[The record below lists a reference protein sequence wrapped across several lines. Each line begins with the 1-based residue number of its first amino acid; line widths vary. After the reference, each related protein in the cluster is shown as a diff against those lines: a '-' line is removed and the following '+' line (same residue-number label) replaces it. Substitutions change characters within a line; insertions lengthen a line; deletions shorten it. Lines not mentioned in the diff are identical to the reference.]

1 MIIPD
6 IFLSVHEELVLFL
19 LSVIMGCGL
28 GALFDIFRAFRI
40 IIPHRTAAA
49 AVEDIL
55 FCVIWAFSLVC
66 FTNVYAKGQF
76 RMFFIAGNIPGFI
89 LWRVTVGNPL
99 ARLLSRVIDVIF
111 RILRKVF
118 SVPAK
123 LISRIYRK
131 YRRKFVKNAKI
142 HKSRKN
148 IWSAPLID
156 KGKMLY
162 NIYNKKRSGKGE
174 SRNGS
179 E

>member
-6 IFLSVHEELVLFL
+6 IFLSVHEELVLFMWSVL
-19 LSVIMGCGL
+19 LGCAMG
-28 GALFDIFRAFRI
+28 AVFDIFRAFRV

-49 AVEDIL
+49 AIEDVL
-55 FCVIWAFSLVC
+55 FCIIWAGALVC
-66 FTNVYAKGQF
+66 FTEVFAKGVF
-76 RMFFIAGNIPGFI
+76 RMFFLAGNIPGFI
-89 LWRVTVGNPL
+89 IWRITIGNPL
-99 ARLLSRVIDVIF
+99 VKLLSRVLGAVIKA
-111 RILRKVF
+111 LGKVF
-118 SVPAK
+118 SLPVK

-162 NIYNKKRSGKGE
+162 NNYNKRRSGKGE
-174 SRNGS
+174 SRNG
-179 E
+179 